1 MRPSSPPPCMPAT
14 VEDAE
19 LAADLID
26 HCGGRY
32 V

>member
-1 MRPSSPPPCMPAT
+1 MVGNVSRCMPAT

-32 V
+32 G